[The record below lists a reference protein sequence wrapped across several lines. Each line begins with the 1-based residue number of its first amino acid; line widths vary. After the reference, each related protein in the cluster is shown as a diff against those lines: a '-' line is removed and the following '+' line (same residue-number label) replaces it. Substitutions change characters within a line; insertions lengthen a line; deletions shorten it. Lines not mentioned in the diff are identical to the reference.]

1 MADRAPRTRPLRDEA
16 ADYDESLDTAREL
29 EKDTPKKK
37 TEQERQKAIVEEAL
51 ARFKLILEVEGDQRD
66 REVEDLKFDRALPE
80 DQWPEDVRKAR
91 AGGIAPDGSKVP
103 ARPCLVIPKLDQP
116 VQQVINEARKARLGI
131 VIKPKGSGANKDGA
145 ELRQGMI
152 RAIEQDSRAN
162 IARIWALERAVKC
175 GRGWY
180 RILKT
185 HANDGDFDLDLV
197 IQRIKNQ
204 GCVYAD
210 PYAQEPDWSDGEYL
224 FITDDMPVKEY
235 QRLYGESAMASMS
248 AEELQ
253 SVTDVSPGWVT
264 ADAAG
269 KVGTIRVAEYFYVE
283 YEPRELILD
292 PKTGKNI
299 LLKKDEA
306 VPAGV
311 TVSRTVQKRI
321 VKWCVINAVEVLD
334 EEDWE
339 GRYIP
344 VVPVIG
350 KEYNVDGEAA
360 WKGVV
365 SNAKDAQRLY
375 NYARSSQALRSG
387 LESLAPWVMAEGQ
400 DEGYEQMWDEA
411 NTRAFTRLKYKPT
424 TFEGHLVPPPQRNDL
439 SSTNISASVLMAREA
454 DMDIQATTGRFNPS
468 LGKQDANQRSGKA
481 IQALKQQ
488 GEQSSSNYLENL
500 ANISMVYEGRI
511 LLDLLKYVYDRPG
524 RIVRLLGDDPKD
536 EREVLLKEPF
546 IVGPDGRPMPTAPG
560 TPGLIPTLLSKF
572 KKKPQAVEP
581 PKLYSL
587 DDGDYTVTVTVG
599 QAFATQQEAQKAFVL
614 GVIQA
619 APNLAPYLVDIA
631 ADLEGT
637 DIGKRVK
644 DRLQKINPQLKDEE
658 EGGAA
663 EVPPE
668 VQQQLAMQ
676 QQQLQVLQQELA
688 KAKSGEAVE
697 ALRIQ
702 GQKEMKAMEIA
713 SRERIEAAKIRAGVT
728 TKQAELGSKESIA
741 TMEDETKRLGKA
753 VDIAHAERQQQTDIA
768 REEHAARR
776 EEAHEARSSLREEAR
791 EDRATRRDAEHEDRA
806 ARRDAAHEDHAAVRD
821 AALQP
826 AYPPVKGEKEFTA
839 PDTSPV

>member
-1 MADRAPRTRPLRDEA
+1 MQLLRDEA
-16 ADYDESLDTAREL
+16 ADYEAVLATSA
-29 EKDTPKKK
+29 
-37 TEQERQKAIVEEAL
+37 AL
-51 ARFKLILEVEGDQRD
+51 ADDEQPSRADDRERKKELVAQAMDRFKLIVEIEGDQRD
-66 REVEDLKFDRALPE
+66 REVEDLEFDRALPE

-91 AGGIAPDGSKVP
+91 TGGIAPDGSVIH

-131 VIKPKGSGANKDGA
+131 IIKPKGNGANKAGA

-175 GRGWY
+175 GRGAY

-185 HANDGDFDLDLV
+185 HANDGDFDMDLV
-197 IQRIKNQ
+197 VQRIKNQ
-204 GCVYAD
+204 GCVYLD
-210 PYAQEPDWSDGEYL
+210 PYAQEPDWSDGEYA

-235 QRLYGESAMASMS
+235 KRLYGKSALASMS

-253 SVTDVSPGWVT
+253 SVSDVSPGWVT
-264 ADAAG
+264 DDG
-269 KVGTIRVAEYFYVE
+269 KDTGTIRVAEYFYVE
-283 YEPRELILD
+283 YEPRTLILN
-292 PKTGKNI
+292 PETGKNE
-299 LLKKDEA
+299 LLEKGA
-306 VPAGV
+306 AMPTGV
-311 TVSRTVQKRI
+311 TVSRTVQKRQ
-321 VKWCVINAVEVLD
+321 VKWAVINATEVLD
-334 EEDWE
+334 EEEWE
-339 GRYIP
+339 GRFIP
-344 VVPVIG
+344 IIPVIG

-468 LGKQDANQRSGKA
+468 LGKQDSNQRSGKA
-481 IQALKQQ
+481 IAALKQQ

-500 ANISMVYEGRI
+500 ANISMVYEGRV

-524 RIVRLLGDDPKD
+524 RVVRLLGDDPKD
-536 EREVLLKEPF
+536 EREVLLKQPF
-546 IVGPDGRPMPTAPG
+546 IAGPDGRPVSAEPN
-560 TPGLIPTLLSKF
+560 TPGLIPALMQKMRG
-572 KKKPQAVEP
+572 KKPLEKP
-581 PKLYSL
+581 TLYTL
-587 DDGDYTVTVTVG
+587 DDGDYTVAVTIG

-619 APNLAPYLVDIA
+619 APNLAPYLIDIA

-644 DRLQKINPQLKDEE
+644 DRLAKINPQLKDE
-658 EGGAA
+658 A
-663 EVPPE
+663 EDGPAEIPPE
-668 VQQQLAMQ
+668 VQQQMAMLQ
-676 QQQLQVLQQELA
+676 QQNQALQQELA
-688 KAKSGEAVE
+688 KAKSGLPAEEMRVQSNE
-697 ALRIQ
+697 RIKQ
-702 GQKEMKAMEIA
+702 LEIA

-728 TKQAELGSKESIA
+728 TKQAELGSKEGIA
-741 TMEDETKRLGKA
+741 AMEDQTKRATKA
-753 VDIAHAERQQQTDIA
+753 ADLVHDDRKQTIDIA
-768 REEHAARR
+768 REEHAASRDEGR
-776 EEAHEARSSLREEAR
+776 EERSALRNA
-791 EDRATRRDAEHEDRA
+791 AHEDRA

-821 AALQP
+821 ASLQP
-826 AYPPVKGEKEFTA
+826 AYPPVKGEDEFTA
-839 PDTSPV
+839 PDSSPV